1 MTTTN
6 AVTYTNTAARVT
18 FTFGHAHGVLVS
30 CGGKLS
36 YPARKAEDFIEALTL
51 LPRRCLMAAAKK
63 KAGKDPCC
71 CCAPLPLSSPG
82 RARWLLLRA

>member
-18 FTFGHAHGVLVS
+18 FTFGHARGVLVS

-36 YPARKAEDFIEALTL
+36 YLSARKAEDFIEALTEAGY
-51 LPRRCLMAAAKK
+51 RVAA
-63 KAGKDPCC
+63 
-71 CCAPLPLSSPG
+71 
-82 RARWLLLRA
+82 